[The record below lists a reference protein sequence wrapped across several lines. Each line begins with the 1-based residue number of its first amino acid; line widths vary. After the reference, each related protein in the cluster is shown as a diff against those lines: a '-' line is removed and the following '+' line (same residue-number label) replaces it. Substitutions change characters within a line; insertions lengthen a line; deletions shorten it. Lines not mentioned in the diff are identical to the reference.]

1 MTKELADL
9 TLQFLQ
15 RIQLSAQEIPAYL
28 AVKQALESVQ
38 DVVVEREVET
48 GLASKWATKKHGRW
62 YCWRRFSRSR

>member
-1 MTKELADL
+1 MNKELADL

-38 DVVVEREVET
+38 DVVVEQKVEP
-48 GLASKWATKKHGRW
+48 GLASK
-62 YCWRRFSRSR
+62 

>member
-48 GLASKWATKKHGRW
+48 GLASK
-62 YCWRRFSRSR
+62 

>member
-1 MTKELADL
+1 MSKGPFTQSNKEVIMTKELADL

-48 GLASKWATKKHGRW
+48 GLASK
-62 YCWRRFSRSR
+62 